1 MSAMLKTVPSLRM
14 AIAPV
19 RHSKLFYTL
28 VSLAA
33 ASLVADVGLLVGAV
47 VIR

>member
-1 MSAMLKTVPSLRM
+1 MNATLKAVPSLGM
-14 AIAPV
+14 AAAPA